1 MIVRRSLVLVSLVA
15 ALHGLFF
22 IWYQRTDWATQWSDQ
37 DGYRRLGQVIAETGR
52 FTRFPD
58 APRFVPEVIR
68 TPMYPAFVA
77 LIYRVFG
84 VHQIPVALAQTGLF
98 VLICLM
104 VYRIAERM
112 SGDRV
117 AIVAATLTALYSPIP
132 YFGALVMTE
141 VWTTF
146 LFTLSMWMAL
156 RAVQDCAP
164 RAFAW
169 LGLVLALTAL
179 SRP

>member
-1 MIVRRSLVLVSLVA
+1 MIVRRSLALVSLVA

-58 APRFVPEVIR
+58 APQFVPEVIR
-68 TPMYPAFVA
+68 TPVYPAFVA

-98 VLICLM
+98 VLICLV
-104 VYRIAERM
+104 VYRIARRV
-112 SGDRV
+112 SDDRV
-117 AIVAATLTALYSPIP
+117 AIIAATTAERPAAGS
-132 YFGALVMTE
+132 ACASRRAR
-141 VWTTF
+141 TT
-146 LFTLSMWMAL
+146 TPSAY
-156 RAVQDCAP
+156 VI
-164 RAFAW
+164 
-169 LGLVLALTAL
+169 T
-179 SRP
+179 